1 MSGVACFICDDNETP
16 KIDKKGRFGELLTDE
31 QLFLAFEEYLR
42 NEFSDENLHF
52 YRDSIKLSD
61 LSATTQPNEL
71 RSLALQ
77 LTHKYLGF
85 VSLNQLITYFS
96 TPIRAIPKWD
106 QKVMPFLMHFY
117 WSLFFF
123 WSTNR
128 AGAEP
133 RVLNIPE
140 RMVDDINSGLHAKK
154 FDPDLFQAAR
164 NDIESVLKTKYI
176 AFSEI

>member
-1 MSGVACFICDDNETP
+1 MGP
-16 KIDKKGRFGELLTDE
+16 KGDAISYAFLLS
-31 QLFLAFEEYLR
+31 LFF
-42 NEFSDENLHF
+42 F
-52 YRDSIKLSD
+52 
-61 LSATTQPNEL
+61 
-71 RSLALQ
+71 
-77 LTHKYLGF
+77 
-85 VSLNQLITYFS
+85 
-96 TPIRAIPKWD
+96 
-106 QKVMPFLMHFY
+106 
-117 WSLFFF
+117 FFF